1 MINKLTL
8 ESNAK
13 DKNNNHKSGV
23 ALVLGGGG
31 ARGFAHLGVIKA
43 LQHADLTPDLI
54 VGTSMG
60 AVIGAAAA
68 GKVNTDDLIKILERL
83 DINQILQISRESRR
97 ELEKIIGK
105 TLAQGIG
112 VNRWTASES
121 GRTPVKLARFF
132 TFFKLLTKDSWV
144 KDLPIDYAAI
154 ATDLVTGK
162 EVIINEGK
170 VYRAAAASSAIPGF
184 IPPVKWK
191 NHLLVDGGVVDPVP
205 ILPAIQFGAESVLAV
220 DVGTNLSKDPKNNPL
235 DTFNRTNKIRKKE
248 LLNTKNTI
256 ATEKLEGKLEV
267 IKPKVAKLNWLDFNK
282 VKEASTLGEEC
293 MEKHFE
299 DVRKL
304 FQSIGNT

>member
-1 MINKLTL
+1 MNKTVTL
-8 ESNAK
+8 GTKSATGTNE
-13 DKNNNHKSGV
+13 HKSEV

-31 ARGFAHLGVIKA
+31 ARGFAHLGIVKV

-68 GKVNTDDLIKILERL
+68 GKVNIDDLIKILERL

-132 TFFKLLTKDSWV
+132 TFLKLLTKDSWV

-162 EVIINEGK
+162 EITINEGK

-205 ILPAIQFGAESVLAV
+205 ILPAVQFGAKSVLAV
-220 DVGTNLSKDPKNNPL
+220 DIGTNLSSKPKNNPL
-235 DTFNRTNKIRKKE
+235 DTFNRTNKIRKEE
-248 LLNTKNTI
+248 LLKTKNSI
-256 ATEKLEGKLEV
+256 ATEKLEGRLEV
-267 IKPKVAKLNWLDFNK
+267 LKPKVGTLNWLDFNK
-282 VKEASTLGEEC
+282 VKEASTLGKEC
-293 MEKHFE
+293 IEKHL
-299 DVRKL
+299 DAVRKL
-304 FQSIGNT
+304 FRPIGDT